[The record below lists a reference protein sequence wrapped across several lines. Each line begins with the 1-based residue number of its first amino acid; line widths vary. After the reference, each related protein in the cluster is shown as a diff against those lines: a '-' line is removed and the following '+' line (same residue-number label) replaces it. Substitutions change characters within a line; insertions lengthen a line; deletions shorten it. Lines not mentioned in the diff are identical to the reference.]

1 MERISTGIPA
11 LDREIDGGLPQNKG
25 FLVTG
30 TAGSGKTIFGMH
42 VVNKA
47 CKDGKH
53 CLILATEETS
63 EDIIAEAELFGFAFS
78 RYLDEGLLTITKV
91 LEIRSKTTTAS
102 SNLISGLSVS
112 EIDIMGLADLVPENI
127 DLLVIDNMGVFA
139 LGMAPRDFRNQF
151 DTLNLLLA
159 EKSITVVYVLDQA
172 AHELTNHVA
181 DYSTYGC
188 IKFLVKE
195 NPYTSKME
203 RFIFIPKMRGT
214 DISLEINKFVITSE
228 GMLVIGSGK

>member
-1 MERISTGIPA
+1 MERLSTGIQT
-11 LDREIDGGLPQNKG
+11 LDKEIEGGLPKNKG
-25 FLVTG
+25 ILVTG

-42 VVNKA
+42 IVNKA
-47 CKDGKH
+47 CEEGKR

-63 EDIIAEAELFGFAFS
+63 EDIIAEAEIFGFEFS
-78 RYLDEGLLTITKV
+78 RFIDEKLLTIKKV
-91 LEIRSKTTTAS
+91 LEIRSKATTAA

-112 EIDIMGLADLVPENI
+112 EIDIMGLVDLVPENI
-127 DLLVIDNMGVFA
+127 DLLIVDNIGVFA
-139 LGMAPRDFRNQF
+139 LGMSPRDFRNQF

-159 EKSITVVYVLDQA
+159 EKNITVLYVLDQA
-172 AHELTNHVA
+172 AHEMTNCVA

-203 RFIFIPKMRGT
+203 RFILIPKMRGT
-214 DISLEINKFVITSE
+214 NISLELNKFTISST
-228 GMLVIGSGK
+228 GMRVFGNNE